1 MYKFFLFLIGVFLTS
16 IGLFFL
22 ILYFNLFTLGYSF
35 FDFVKFIIRK
45 PECWLFTIG
54 LILLYLSLGRRIKS
68 ELFLRRTNKY
78 ERGRNI

>member
-1 MYKFFLFLIGVFLTS
+1 MYKLFTLFLGIILTS
-16 IGLFFL
+16 VGLFFL
-22 ILYFNLFTLGYSF
+22 ILYLNLFTLGYSF

-78 ERGRNI
+78 ERR